1 MLNRLQFTTHNDC
14 HIDVSACAP
23 AGDLSSSFGELEN
36 TFGLPRVGAGGN
48 IEWAMRFADG
58 LVAQVCYTDNTPET
72 DSWRLLSTGDA
83 AERIKTVIGIAREE
97 AFKPETECEQM
108 QAAQEAVMTDIER
121 KHGTQF
127 ASLVRIAHL
136 AWKVQS
142 LASVLLDG
150 SDIPKRMQE
159 SGKASVADMSA
170 ELVAR
175 AAALTG
181 CIRSERDMHKV
192 LDAVQRLSAIEERV
206 ARRLAE
212 KMA

>member
-1 MLNRLQFTTHNDC
+1 M
-14 HIDVSACAP
+14 
-23 AGDLSSSFGELEN
+23 
-36 TFGLPRVGAGGN
+36 
-48 IEWAMRFADG
+48 
-58 LVAQVCYTDNTPET
+58 
-72 DSWRLLSTGDA
+72 STGDA

-97 AFKPETECEQM
+97 AFKPETECEEM

-127 ASLVRIAHL
+127 ASLVRIAHIARTL
-136 AWKVQS
+136 QS

-150 SDIPKRMQE
+150 SDMPKRMQE
-159 SGKASVADMSA
+159 SGKASVTDMSA

-175 AAALTG
+175 AAVLTG

>member
-1 MLNRLQFTTHNDC
+1 MLNKLQFTTHNDAD
-14 HIDVSACAP
+14 IDVSGCVQ
-23 AGDLSSSFGELEN
+23 AGHLSSSFCDLEN
-36 TFGLPRVGAGGN
+36 TFGLPRIGSSGE

-58 LVAQVCYTDNTPET
+58 LVAQVCFTDSTPET
-72 DSWRLLSTGDA
+72 DSWRLFSTGEA
-83 AERIKTVIGIAREE
+83 ADRIQTVLGLAREE

-108 QAAQEAVMTDIER
+108 QSAQEAVMADIER
-121 KHGTQF
+121 KHGSEF

-142 LASVLLDG
+142 LATVLLEG
-150 SDIPKRMQE
+150 ARIPKRMQA
-159 SGKASVADMSA
+159 SGAASVAEMSA

-212 KMA
+212 HMA